1 MELSVR
7 FSEHFLGNDEQ
18 IELTMQN
25 KIPHEIS
32 PEDIR
37 LRIQSKVKNP
47 NVGQVIT
54 STVKDGPQSYIYATI
69 YEIIDPADSSH
80 HHWCLKLD
88 SCNRGKRVGWTFKA
102 DKSLTVEGAPSL
114 EVLANLI
121 KATIAGQLAQKTGD
135 FRLIPAEQLKSIRG
149 LLRFARH
156 ADSAKRLQVIQAVLE
171 ELELNDIEPAE
182 WLKVFESGA
191 DGVRQTIAVAARLVE
206 YKRVRQELVGLI
218 EANALEGPIQKILTS
233 NPWLFGSE
241 YSELLS
247 RRSWTRDDRLDFMLR
262 RTVDNYLEII
272 EIKTPFHEPLLK
284 YDGSHDSYAPSSA
297 LSLALGQVVRYIE
310 EIERDRDSILAKDKC
325 DTLKVRA
332 RLIIGRDGD
341 EEMMAALRN
350 FNGHLHRIEVLTFDQ
365 LIRIADRVLS
375 VFEESLQT
383 ASIGDLPPF

>member
-1 MELSVR
+1 
-7 FSEHFLGNDEQ
+7 
-18 IELTMQN
+18 MQN

-32 PEDIR
+32 PENIR
-37 LRIQSKVKNP
+37 LRIQSKVRNP
-47 NVGQVIT
+47 NVGQVVT
-54 STVKDGPQSYIYATI
+54 ATVKNGPQSYIYATI
-69 YEIIDPADSSH
+69 YEIIDPADRSH

-88 SCNRGKRVGWTFKA
+88 SCNRSKGRGWTFKA
-102 DKSLTVEGAPSL
+102 DKSLIVEGATSL
-114 EVLANLI
+114 DVLTNLI
-121 KATIAGQLAQKTGD
+121 KATIAGQLAEKTGD
-135 FRLIPAEQLKSIRG
+135 FHLIPTEQLQSIRG

-156 ADSAKRLQVIQAVLE
+156 ADSAKRLQVIHAVLE
-171 ELELNDIEPAE
+171 QLDLEAIEPAD
-182 WLKVFESGA
+182 WMKVFEGGT

-206 YKRVRQELVGLI
+206 YKRVRQQLLGLV
-218 EANALEGPIQKILTS
+218 EVNAQEGPIQRLLTS

-241 YSELLS
+241 YSELIS

-272 EIKTPFHEPLLK
+272 EIKTPFREPLLK
-284 YDGSHDSYAPSSA
+284 YDRSHDSYAPSSA

-310 EIERDRDSILAKDKC
+310 EIERSRDSILAKDKY

-341 EEMMAALRN
+341 EAMMVALRN

-365 LIRIADRVLS
+365 LVRIADRVLS

-383 ASIGDLPPF
+383 AGISDLPPF